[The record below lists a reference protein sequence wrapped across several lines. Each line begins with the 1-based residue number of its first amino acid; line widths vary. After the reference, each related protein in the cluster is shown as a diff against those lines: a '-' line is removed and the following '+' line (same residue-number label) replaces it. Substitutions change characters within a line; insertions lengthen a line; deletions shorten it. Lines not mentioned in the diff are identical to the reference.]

1 MSISKVRNGVNLHKQ
16 TLKLVF
22 SNPKYSILAGII
34 FTGMFIPLSYIAEY
48 LFFKPRLL
56 LFVPEYSAFG
66 FSLVVIVSV
75 LTAVVL
81 CMGIFRIQILK
92 SSKRKISSGFLGSI
106 IGASA
111 GACSCGS
118 IGFAVISVFGAVGG
132 AATAFLANYEIPL
145 RLLSIAILTGT
156 YFYMVRGLNTECKV
170 NFNSPP
176 EK

>member
-1 MSISKVRNGVNLHKQ
+1 MHKQ

-22 SNPKYSILAGII
+22 SNPKYSLLAGVI
-34 FTGMFIPLSYIAEY
+34 FTGMFLPLSYIAEY
-48 LFFKPRLL
+48 LFLKPKIV

-66 FSLVVIVSV
+66 FVLIVIVSA
-75 LTAVVL
+75 LTALVL
-81 CMGIFRIQILK
+81 SMGIYRIQILK
-92 SSKRKISSGFLGSI
+92 SSRRKMSSGFIGSI

-145 RLLSIAILTGT
+145 RLLSIAILVGT
-156 YFYMVRGLNTECKV
+156 YFYMVRGLNTECKIKFDKTLDQ
-170 NFNSPP
+170 N
-176 EK
+176 